1 MRRGIIFDLDGTL
14 WDSSKGVAASW
25 QETLEKKFDIE
36 KIITADMIQ
45 GVMGKSM
52 YEISDI
58 LFSEFEMKKRRELL
72 SCCCEREN
80 EYIRSH
86 GGVLVEGLEEVLTQL
101 RDSGYHLS
109 IVSNCQDGYIEAFL
123 EYHKLGAYFDD
134 FESFGRTGREKGRNI
149 RLVMER
155 NQLEQAVYVGD
166 VQGDYYAAV
175 EAGVPFIHAEN
186 GYGTI
191 REEVPGITSLSQL
204 PKVAEEVFAA
214 QKHAWCKTMEK
225 IASFTIDHIK
235 LEPGIYVSRKDY
247 VGSEVITTFDLRMTL
262 PNDEPVMNTAEV
274 HTIEHLAATYLRND
288 PAYGEKI
295 IYFGPMGCRTGFYL
309 LLAGDYE
316 SKDIIKLI
324 TDMYEFIRDY
334 EGEVPGASPKD
345 CGNYLDMNLGMA
357 KYLANRYLEHTLYK
371 IDEKH
376 LVYPE

>member
-134 FESFGRTGREKGRNI
+134 F
-149 RLVMER
+149 
-155 NQLEQAVYVGD
+155 
-166 VQGDYYAAV
+166 
-175 EAGVPFIHAEN
+175 
-186 GYGTI
+186 
-191 REEVPGITSLSQL
+191 
-204 PKVAEEVFAA
+204 
-214 QKHAWCKTMEK
+214 
-225 IASFTIDHIK
+225 
-235 LEPGIYVSRKDY
+235 
-247 VGSEVITTFDLRMTL
+247 
-262 PNDEPVMNTAEV
+262 
-274 HTIEHLAATYLRND
+274 
-288 PAYGEKI
+288 
-295 IYFGPMGCRTGFYL
+295 
-309 LLAGDYE
+309 
-316 SKDIIKLI
+316 
-324 TDMYEFIRDY
+324 
-334 EGEVPGASPKD
+334 
-345 CGNYLDMNLGMA
+345 
-357 KYLANRYLEHTLYK
+357 
-371 IDEKH
+371 
-376 LVYPE
+376 